1 MLYHTSIDAMLET
14 NFSLMQHHKWSLS
27 DIESMMPWEK
37 EVYVNYLVKYLEK
50 QKLEA
55 QQKQASNANTW

>member
-1 MLYHTSIDAMLET
+1 MLYHTSIDSMLET

-27 DIESMMPWEK
+27 EVEGMIPWEK

-55 QQKQASNANTW
+55 QQAAAADANTW

>member
-27 DIESMMPWEK
+27 EVEGMIPWEK
-37 EVYVNYLVKYLEK
+37 EVYISLLLDHLKEQEMQRK
-50 QKLEA
+50 SEE
-55 QQKQASNANTW
+55 SRRR

>member
-1 MLYHTSIDAMLET
+1 MLET

-27 DIESMMPWEK
+27 DIEQMMPWERD
-37 EVYVNYLVKYLEK
+37 VYVNYLVKYLEK

-55 QQKQASNANTW
+55 QQKQAANANTW